1 MMHAGASSLARSALC
16 LGFTLAFSLVS
27 AQTYPTRTVTLVVP
41 YVPGGIVD
49 FIGRLTAPELSERL
63 GQNVIVENIG
73 GASGTLGAAKVASA
87 RPDGYTLLIG
97 SGSEIA
103 LAKLVTPGIRYD
115 GERDFAPISLIGTTP
130 MVLLGGSRLKAAE
143 TLADVLA
150 ALRAKPGH
158 YAYASSGIGS
168 PNHLAGESIKLLA
181 HVDITHVPYKGAG
194 QTIPDL
200 IGGHIDLSLLTLASA
215 IPYINAGKIKA
226 YGVTEASRSPAAP
239 NIPALAEN
247 KELSGL
253 DMSVWWALFAPAKT
267 PAVIL
272 QRLERE
278 YVDVLKQPKVVGKL
292 KEQAVAIRATGP
304 VELQAFVR
312 EDTEKYRK
320 VVKWANIRAD

>member
-1 MMHAGASSLARSALC
+1 MMHGPAWSVIRSALC
-16 LGFTLAFSLVS
+16 LGCALVFSLVS
-27 AQTYPTRTVTLVVP
+27 AQTYPTRAVTLVVP

-49 FIGRLTAPELSERL
+49 FIGRLTGPELSERL

-73 GASGTLGAAKVASA
+73 GASGTLGAAKVAGA

-97 SGSEIA
+97 SGAEIA
-103 LAKLVTPGIRYD
+103 LAKLVTPSIRYD

-130 MVLLGGSRLKAAE
+130 MVLLGGSRLKGAE

-150 ALRAKPGH
+150 AVRAKPGQ

-200 IGGHIDLSLLTLASA
+200 IGGHIDLSILTLSSA

-226 YGVTEASRSPAAP
+226 YGVTEAKRSPAAP

-247 KELSGL
+247 KEFSGL
-253 DMSVWWALFAPAKT
+253 DMSIWWALFAPAKT
-267 PAVIL
+267 PAAVL
-272 QRLERE
+272 RRLERD
-278 YVDVLKQPKVVGKL
+278 YVEVLKQPKVVAKL
-292 KEQAVAIRATGP
+292 KDQAVAIRATGP
-304 VELQAFVR
+304 AELQAFVR
-312 EDTEKYRK
+312 EDTAKYRK
-320 VVKWANIRAD
+320 VVQWANIRAD